1 MKKIFL
7 VALLAFMSI
16 STFACWMT
24 QYNFNNVYIA
34 GVNFY
39 QSHYDGKSNELSQS
53 VFKNGQSVSLPLT
66 VWFKVQPLTYFSNG
80 SEEKVDIRET
90 ILYYKVIPYVE
101 GQSGYDYSNQKYVW
115 RIAKEIDM
123 GDTPQWRMDFSAP
136 VQLFGRSTIT
146 KKMIERDNGYT
157 IKKNDMIIL
166 AWYVAGSGDA
176 AITNAEK
183 ITPNSSYPIIQPLNS
198 ESGSVQ
204 YQGLYA
210 PAYVISVIYNGK
222 TTLGR

>member
-1 MKKIFL
+1 MKKISL
-7 VALLAFMSI
+7 ILLLTLMSI

-53 VFKNGQSVSLPLT
+53 IFKNGQRVSLPLT
-66 VWFKVQPLTYFSNG
+66 VWFKVEPLTYFSNG

-90 ILYYKVIPYVE
+90 ILYYKVIPYIE
-101 GQSGYDYSNQKYVW
+101 GQSGYDYSNQQYVW

-123 GDTPQWRMDFSAP
+123 GETPQWRMDFSAP

-146 KKMIERDNGYT
+146 KKMIERQTGYT
-157 IKKNDMIIL
+157 IKNNDMIIL

-183 ITPNSSYPIIQPLNS
+183 IIPNSSYPIIQPLNS
-198 ESGSVQ
+198 EFGSVQ
-204 YQGLYA
+204 YQGLYT

-222 TTLGR
+222 TTIGR